1 METPR
6 TSRFARLAV
15 AALIGL
21 TLYGLAAYALL
32 PMVWRHHERQPKL
45 AGRPMVTRTSA
56 DIPGDPLNIGLVG
69 ARGDVAAAMQA
80 IGWQPADPVTVRSSL
95 GIVRSV
101 LIDKPDPRAPV
112 SALFYDGRRQDLAFE
127 RASGASAR
135 RRHHVR
141 LWKVLDVG
149 AEGRPV
155 WLGSATF
162 DRGVGLSA
170 DTGQVTHDIAPDIDA
185 ERDLLA
191 QQMLSADRATSAYQ
205 VSGVGPTLAGRNG
218 EGDRYFTDG
227 EIEMLVLTAGGGAA
241 PAVPTQADPPLRIQL
256 KDRLWNAIRPLLRW
270 LFP

>member
-1 METPR
+1 MGTQR
-6 TSRFARLAV
+6 TRRLAQLAV
-15 AALIGL
+15 AVLLGL
-21 TLYGLAAYALL
+21 TLYGVLAYVLL
-32 PMVWRHHERQPKL
+32 PLAWRHYERQPKL
-45 AGRPMVTRTSA
+45 AGRPMVTRTAA

-69 ARGDVAAAMQA
+69 DGGDVSAAMRA
-80 IGWQPADPVTVRSSL
+80 IGWQPADPLTVRSSL

-101 LIDKPDPRAPV
+101 LADRPDPHAPV

-127 RASGASAR
+127 RASGTSAR

-155 WLGSATF
+155 WLGSATY

-191 QQMLSADRATSAYQ
+191 EELLSAHRASGAYQ

-227 EIEMLVLTAGGGAA
+227 EIEMLVLTSSGRPGPAAA
-241 PAVPTQADPPLRIQL
+241 PQAGPPLRIRV
-256 KDRLWNAIRPLLRW
+256 KDLLWDGIRPLLRR
-270 LFP
+270 LVD